1 ARARGAAIYNLFDDP
16 LMGDVVRE
24 GASSVLI
31 WERAKAF
38 LEVGNFQQASIGLA
52 QVVRLQPENVEARYQ
67 LAIAY
72 GNIEELDRSLEE
84 MEKVVSADPSLV
96 DAKVQLGKLH
106 LDLGRPASAV
116 EPLRRALAQAP
127 DDPDAGWLLGRA
139 EMATG
144 AVQTA
149 VATFEAAQ
157 RKARRAGRSV
167 PSWAHNEWGAALA
180 QTGRLEE
187 AFSHFEKA
195 LAADPND
202 AQTLFYLG
210 LVYEG
215 TGRVEEAVEHYCR
228 SMRVQPNPPSAGRLQ
243 QLGRDCGT

>member
-1 ARARGAAIYNLFDDP
+1 DDP

-38 LEVGNFQQASIGLA
+38 LEVGNFKQASIGLA
-52 QVVRLQPENVEARYQ
+52 QVVRLQPENLEARYQ

-72 GNIEELDRSLEE
+72 GNLEELERSLEE
-84 MEKVVSADPSLV
+84 MEKVVAADPSLV

-149 VATFEAAQ
+149 VSTFEAAQ
-157 RKARRAGRSV
+157 RAARRAGRSA

-180 QTGRLEE
+180 QIGRLEE

-195 LAADPND
+195 LAADPDD
-202 AQTLFYLG
+202 AQTLFYMG

-215 TGRVEEAVEHYCR
+215 TGRVEQAVEHYCR